1 MRRKLVC
8 GNWKLYNNVSESVSF
23 AAKLIAELKA
33 AGGIDV
39 AIAPPYT
46 SLYSM
51 GIAFQDSEFKLSS
64 QNIFWEDEGAFTG
77 EISGKFLKEVGCHY
91 AIIGHSERRQY
102 FGETDETVNKRIVA
116 ALRNKLVP
124 IFCVGETL
132 TEREANRTW
141 EVVERQLTGGLKGI
155 DIASLNDFV
164 IAYEPV
170 WAIGT
175 GKTASSAQ
183 AQEVHAL
190 IRQYL
195 NKNFGS
201 TVAEKVKILYGGSVK
216 PANSRELMTQ
226 KDIDGALVGGAS
238 LDVNSFAEIVRNA
251 H

>member
-8 GNWKLYNNVSESVSF
+8 GNWKMYNNVTDSLAF
-23 AAKLIAELKA
+23 AARLIAELRA
-33 AGGIDV
+33 AGGIEV
-39 AIAPPYT
+39 AIAPPFT

-51 GIAFQDSEFKLSS
+51 GVAFQDTEFKLSS
-64 QNIFWEDEGAFTG
+64 QNLFWEDEGAFTG
-77 EISGKFLKEVGCHY
+77 EISGAFLKDIGCHF

-102 FGETDETVNKRIVA
+102 FGETDETVNKRIIA
-116 ALRNKLVP
+116 AQRHGLVP

-132 TEREANRTW
+132 AERESNRTW
-141 EVVERQLTGGLKGI
+141 EVVERQLNGGLKNI
-155 DIASLNDFV
+155 DLAKAADFV

-175 GKTASSAQ
+175 GKTATSAQ

-195 NKNFGS
+195 HKKFGAG
-201 TVAEKVKILYGGSVK
+201 VAEKVRLLYGGSVK
-216 PANSRELMTQ
+216 PANSRELMVQ
-226 KDIDGALVGGAS
+226 PDIDGALVGGAS
-238 LDVNSFAEIVRNA
+238 LDVNQFADIVRNA